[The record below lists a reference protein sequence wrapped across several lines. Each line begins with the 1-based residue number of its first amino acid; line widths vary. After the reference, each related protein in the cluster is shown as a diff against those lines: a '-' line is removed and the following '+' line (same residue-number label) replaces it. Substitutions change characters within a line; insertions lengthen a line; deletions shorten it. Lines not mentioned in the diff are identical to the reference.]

1 VEEND
6 FRLEVRKT
14 MSPQLQRDQPAFY
27 HIQVQGSL
35 SPRWTDYL
43 GGLDISVSQDTDA
56 SLTSLTGEIKD
67 QAELLGILN
76 SLYNL
81 GFPLL
86 FVKHESP
93 SSAIL

>member
-1 VEEND
+1 
-6 FRLEVRKT
+6 

-35 SPRWTDYL
+35 SPRWADYL
-43 GGLDISVSQDTDA
+43 GGLDISVSQESDIPM
-56 SLTSLTGEIKD
+56 TSLTGEIKD

-86 FVKHESP
+86 VVKHGIT
-93 SSAIL
+93 SSKIS